1 MKYFPTRMKH
11 RRIFEWCRILRV
23 DASQSVLHLMLVL
36 YGSTNVSLL
45 EACPFCGVVGQPLA
59 EVRDHV
65 DVTAVGDSI
74 LPPVDNLQRLLVLQ
88 VLRGKFSSPTGDVV
102 ARVRSPIHGTAL
114 LFGTQ
119 ARADFPAEL
128 DWQAMPADEGL
139 LAYVALAPDTS
150 LPAVERLRWFS
161 SRLEH
166 FDQVIADDAFAEFGQ
181 APFEAVLEAFDSFD
195 PIKLQQWVGEVGV
208 RQSRRGF
215 YGLALG
221 CVAHK
226 TTDINLKEACLE
238 TLRTEIRKPAD
249 DFRAGFDGLLAGLL
263 VGEGEKGL
271 QEFVELGLFNKRTRA
286 TDQRHL
292 LSALRF
298 GHEYL
303 GAWIAQDQIA
313 EATARLIH
321 APAVSADTVVDLARM
336 QYWKSIDEVA
346 LLWQSLGSDDVMIR
360 RAVAGYLSACPLPA
374 ASEHLEAIRKIDSVK
389 LQQAIAAAALPR
401 AS

>member
-1 MKYFPTRMKH
+1 M
-11 RRIFEWCRILRV
+11 
-23 DASQSVLHLMLVL
+23 
-36 YGSTNVSLL
+36 
-45 EACPFCGVVGQPLA
+45 
-59 EVRDHV
+59 
-65 DVTAVGDSI
+65 
-74 LPPVDNLQRLLVLQ
+74 
-88 VLRGKFSSPTGDVV
+88 
-102 ARVRSPIHGTAL
+102 
-114 LFGTQ
+114 
-119 ARADFPAEL
+119 
-128 DWQAMPADEGL
+128 
-139 LAYVALAPDTS
+139 
-150 LPAVERLRWFS
+150 
-161 SRLEH
+161 
-166 FDQVIADDAFAEFGQ
+166 
-181 APFEAVLEAFDSFD
+181 
-195 PIKLQQWVGEVGV
+195 
-208 RQSRRGF
+208 
-215 YGLALG
+215 
-221 CVAHK
+221 
-226 TTDINLKEACLE
+226 
-238 TLRTEIRKPAD
+238 
-249 DFRAGFDGLLAGLL
+249 LAGLL